1 MSIYS
6 EIEAKRN
13 QEINER
19 NLLSMLIEEQGNSHE
34 DGQRPSGGFTVGA
47 LSCVRSGERADGS
60 RLLRSARI
68 RCATAA

>member
-19 NLLSMLIEEQGNSHE
+19 NLLSMLIEEQGTSHE
-34 DGQRPSGGFTVGA
+34 RQKQLMRYRGRIEAYNNA
-47 LSCVRSGERADGS
+47 LVIVSKIGEV
-60 RLLRSARI
+60 I
-68 RCATAA
+68 R

>member
-34 DGQRPSGGFTVGA
+34 RQKQLMRYRGRIEAYNNA
-47 LSCVRSGERADGS
+47 LVIVSKIGEV
-60 RLLRSARI
+60 I
-68 RCATAA
+68 R